1 MHCDVSVCFDG
12 LEPWDG
18 QACADGY
25 ALEPMAAAGVVGT
38 CSEEL
43 PLSSSEVNLLKEEGR
58 SLLPKLQGVDLKISD
73 RLSAV
78 NALLDRLE
86 SDAPC
91 KDRATIRRTF
101 RRAWSV
107 LAHEWNSCSDALK
120 ALQDVMAEREDE
132 ARCAA
137 VDPSDALKFLQWL
150 FPGSQTSCEMV
161 ADQVGLYIPLRR
173 GCILRWRS
181 CIGVLW
187 E

>member
-1 MHCDVSVCFDG
+1 M
-12 LEPWDG
+12 
-18 QACADGY
+18 
-25 ALEPMAAAGVVGT
+25 
-38 CSEEL
+38 
-43 PLSSSEVNLLKEEGR
+43 EEGR
-58 SLLPKLQGVDLKISD
+58 SLLLKLNGVDLKNPD
-73 RLSAV
+73 RPSAV

-137 VDPSDALKFLQWL
+137 VDPSDALKFFSWL
-150 FPGSQTSCEMV
+150 YTGSQTSSVSQLDNLLRSVLSSDQWRDAVRLNLCQGRSSILEMV
-161 ADQVGLYIPLRR
+161 ADQV
-173 GCILRWRS
+173 
-181 CIGVLW
+181 
-187 E
+187 